1 VFEFRNNYCSLH
13 PDRPVGYLPP
23 LFFFSVFLFSFFSL
37 QLLGQFRLLA
47 LELHY
52 GVIKPHFI
60 RHLNQMG
67 DRGDADDAI
76 GGEVLQVFIRVR
88 PRIPRDINIEKAVS
102 VPDNQSISVRS
113 DRYDVT
119 CKYNMVFDDA
129 SKQADVFSSV
139 KPLLTSVLKGYNACI
154 FAYGQTSAGKSHTML
169 GPGGGSQAFD
179 KGNKSEW
186 GLIPRA
192 VEHIFSEL
200 HRAADDGYLTY
211 KVKASFVQVYNE
223 NLYDLLKDPKT
234 VASDEGTSSFGRG
247 GDGGGLKI
255 REVPKPYVRN
265 GAQQYEVS
273 E

>member
-1 VFEFRNNYCSLH
+1 
-13 PDRPVGYLPP
+13 
-23 LFFFSVFLFSFFSL
+23 
-37 QLLGQFRLLA
+37 
-47 LELHY
+47 
-52 GVIKPHFI
+52 
-60 RHLNQMG
+60 MG
-67 DRGDADDAI
+67 DRGDADDAS

-102 VPDNQSISVRS
+102 VPDNQSVSVRS
-113 DRYDVT
+113 DRYDVN

-139 KPLLTSVLKGYNACI
+139 KPLLTSVLQGYNACI

-192 VEHIFSEL
+192 VEFIFSEL
-200 HRAADDGYLTY
+200 HRAADDSYLTY

-223 NLYDLLKDPKT
+223 NLYDLLKDPKSM
-234 VASDEGTSSFGRG
+234 ASDEGTSSFGRG
-247 GDGGGLKI
+247 GESGGLKI

-265 GAQQYEVS
+265 GAQQYEVR